1 MGARIH
7 PHRTRTSQ
15 VLQPEL
21 IKLRAPNT
29 GFQFSHL
36 KGHLMNT
43 PLAITLI
50 AIEGAGLL
58 IIAGFGFAIYRE
70 AKKAKLAAEA
80 AKKKAQEIATATRRF
95 LGEIDNILGN

>member
-1 MGARIH
+1 
-7 PHRTRTSQ
+7 
-15 VLQPEL
+15 
-21 IKLRAPNT
+21 
-29 GFQFSHL
+29 
-36 KGHLMNT
+36 MNT

-80 AKKKAQEIATATRRF
+80 AKKKAQAVADATRRF
-95 LGEIDNILGN
+95 LGDIDSILGN